1 MKRYG
6 NIFEK
11 IYSIDNLMEA
21 HKKARRNKSHYTE
34 VKMVNKDQEYRL
46 LKIRNSLKNQTF
58 TTSDYK
64 VYDIFD
70 GRKHRT
76 IFKLP
81 YYPDRIVQWA
91 IMLQIEPIMTE
102 TLIFDTY
109 ASIPNKGIHLAVK
122 RLKRAINTEGMYCL
136 KLDVKQFFPSID
148 QDILLSLLGRKFKD
162 RKLMWLLEDIIKS
175 TPYGLPIGN
184 YTSQWFANFYL
195 AYFDHMVKEDLKLS
209 YFRYM
214 DDMISVSRKKES
226 LWDALNKISDYLNYH
241 LNLQIKDNYQ
251 VFPIDARGIDF
262 LGYRI
267 YKDHIFLRKSI
278 SKKIKRKFHTIK
290 KRHKITKSDMR
301 SMTSYKG
308 WVDFCTSKKLKQ
320 NYIQPVLEGGIK

>member
-34 VKMVNKDQEYRL
+34 VKMVNKDQEYLL

-58 TTSDYK
+58 TTSGYK

-91 IMLQIEPIMTE
+91 IMLQIEPMITR

-136 KLDVKQFFPSID
+136 KLDIKQFFPSID
-148 QDILLSLLGRKFKD
+148 QDILLSLLERKFKD
-162 RKLMWLLEDIIKS
+162 RKLIWLLENIIKS
-175 TPYGLPIGN
+175 TPCGLPIGN

-195 AYFDHMVKEDLKLS
+195 AYFDHMVKKDLKLS

-214 DDMISVSRKKES
+214 DDMVIVSKEKEF
-226 LWDALNKISDYLNYH
+226 LWNALNKISNYLNYY
-241 LNLQIKDNYQ
+241 LNLQIKDNY
-251 VFPIDARGIDF
+251 
-262 LGYRI
+262 
-267 YKDHIFLRKSI
+267 
-278 SKKIKRKFHTIK
+278 
-290 KRHKITKSDMR
+290 
-301 SMTSYKG
+301 
-308 WVDFCTSKKLKQ
+308 
-320 NYIQPVLEGGIK
+320 